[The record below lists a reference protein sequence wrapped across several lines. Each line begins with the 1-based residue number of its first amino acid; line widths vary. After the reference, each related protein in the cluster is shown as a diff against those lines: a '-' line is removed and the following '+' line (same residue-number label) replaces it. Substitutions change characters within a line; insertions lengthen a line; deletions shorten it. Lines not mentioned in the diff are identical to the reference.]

1 MAKWLT
7 AIAMARECVIMW
19 NNIFLVR
26 ITVFRTNYSTGQ
38 ALCSVYIVLSMCS
51 IDTVY
56 IKHHNPRVSL
66 KKYYQTPSYHHLK
79 LNDPIKTCNILT
91 QPFKT
96 ELLII
101 IP

>member
-1 MAKWLT
+1 
-7 AIAMARECVIMW
+7 
-19 NNIFLVR
+19 
-26 ITVFRTNYSTGQ
+26 
-38 ALCSVYIVLSMCS
+38 MCS

-66 KKYYQTPSYHHLK
+66 KKYYETPSYHHLK